1 MISIVSYKGPSNGWF
16 TITLND
22 LKGRFEPWI
31 CILGFDN
38 LGVKPLTD
46 LLRNGSAI
54 NLGGRHCDW
63 SAGESPLLGGVLER
77 EKGGRSCDTNGV
89 VES

>member
-1 MISIVSYKGPSNGWF
+1 
-16 TITLND
+16 
-22 LKGRFEPWI
+22 
-31 CILGFDN
+31 
-38 LGVKPLTD
+38 VKPLTD

-63 SAGESPLLGGVLER
+63 GAGESPLLGGVLER
-77 EKGGRSCDTNGV
+77 EKGGRSCDTSGV